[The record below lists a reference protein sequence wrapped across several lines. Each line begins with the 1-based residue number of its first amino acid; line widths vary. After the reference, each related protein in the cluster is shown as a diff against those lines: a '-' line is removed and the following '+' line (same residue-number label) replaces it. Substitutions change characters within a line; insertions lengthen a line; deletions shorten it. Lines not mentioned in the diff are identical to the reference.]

1 MSFLL
6 GGSVCHRSRDG
17 HGRRDPNLLVFR
29 GSGRLDDRR
38 RRGVEDIHHL
48 RGRLLRGQ
56 ACLRPWFRGSLP
68 FPWTFRLLSPCL
80 CLLRHCRSRSGGG
93 VGRDDGIRGGEIV
106 DRGRARRRGR
116 TIRSSQSRRPRD
128 LDLALGD
135 RGEEVRGE
143 DHEVGEE
150 DGEDEEDEEV
160 RDANCRRRRRRR
172 RPREMRLRTEE
183 EEDYDGLP
191 RYQGGFG
198 QSLG

>member
-17 HGRRDPNLLVFR
+17 HGRRDPNLLFFR
-29 GSGRLDDRR
+29 GSGRLDDRC
-38 RRGVEDIHHL
+38 RRGVEDIHRL

-56 ACLRPWFRGSLP
+56 ACLRPWFRESPP
-68 FPWTFRLLSPCL
+68 FLWTFRLLSPCL

-128 LDLALGD
+128 LDLALGG
-135 RGEEVRGE
+135 RR
-143 DHEVGEE
+143 
-150 DGEDEEDEEV
+150 EEV
-160 RDANCRRRRRRR
+160 RDANCRRRRRR

-183 EEDYDGLP
+183 EEDYDGLR